1 MKKTAITLA
10 AAMLCSVMSVSAAV
24 SSNGSFSPVPV
35 VPVACPVSSPC
46 AEAQPCPVEQTC
58 VQPQAP
64 CEKKE
69 PCPTCGKTDCTC
81 DSAPVFNSCEEIQAW
96 KLKFC
101 EKRAEIYNKLCLNQE
116 QRVKAKCIDDK
127 FFDEIAPLKMCCK
140 QEKAKLEQMK
150 CQKCSWS
157 AKRAQKE
164 KIKDLKSEIK
174 DKKNQHKKCFMEI
187 LSQCQKD
194 KYKELTKDKDKCGC

>member
-10 AAMLCSVMSVSAAV
+10 AAMVCSVMSVSAAV
-24 SSNGSFSPVPV
+24 SSGSALSPVPV

-46 AEAQPCPVEQTC
+46 AQPEQPC
-58 VQPQAP
+58 VQPQMP
-64 CEKKE
+64 CAENQ

-101 EKRAEIYNKLCLNQE
+101 EKRAQIYTKLCLSQE

-140 QEKAKLEQMK
+140 QEKAKLKEME

-157 AKRAQKE
+157 SKRAQKE

-174 DKKNQHKKCFMEI
+174 DKKNEHKKCFMEI

-194 KYKELTKDKDKCGC
+194 KYKELTKGKDKCGC